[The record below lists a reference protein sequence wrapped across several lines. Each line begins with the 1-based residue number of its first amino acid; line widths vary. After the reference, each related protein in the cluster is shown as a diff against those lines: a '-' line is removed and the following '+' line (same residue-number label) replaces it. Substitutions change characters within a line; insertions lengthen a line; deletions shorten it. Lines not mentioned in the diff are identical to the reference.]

1 MVAEGLSK
9 IRIAHELIEYLNS
22 LIEIDPDAIQ
32 ELIEARV
39 SCNEQLLNHPTVQI
53 LKEDERAVPKVGFL
67 GVINGFMGAGNGYI
81 MASFDDKTGKLLL
94 FSHEIDE

>member
-22 LIEIDPDAIQ
+22 LVEIDPAAIQ

-39 SCNEQLLNHPTVQI
+39 PCNEQLLNHPTVQV
-53 LKEDERAVPKVGFL
+53 LKEDEHAVPKLGFL
-67 GVINGFMGAGNGYI
+67 GVLNGFMGESNGYI
-81 MASFDDKTGKLLL
+81 MASFDDQTGKLLR
-94 FSHEIDE
+94 FFHQVGE

>member
-22 LIEIDPDAIQ
+22 LVEIDPDAIR

-39 SCNEQLLNHPTVQI
+39 PCNEQLLNHPTVQV

-67 GVINGFMGAGNGYI
+67 GVINGFIGEGNGYI
-81 MASFDDKTGKLLL
+81 MASFNDETGKLLR
-94 FSHEIDE
+94 FMHQVGE